1 MDIPIVIHV
10 VYTHVTSGHADIV
23 NTNSSEPT
31 RIALLGYGTV
41 GSALHRV
48 LVEHRTHIERA
59 TGRDVEVIAAL
70 VRDASTPR
78 SEIAGEGMR
87 LVDAPDEI
95 FAMRPDIICEAM
107 GGTDLA
113 RDLVLR
119 SLQAGI
125 PVVTA
130 NKQLIARH
138 GAELFACA
146 ADHDVQLRFE
156 ASVCAAIPVIRMLR
170 ESLVPARI
178 DRVQGILN
186 GTTNYILTAMTD
198 QGRQFEDVLDEAQQ
212 LGYAEAD
219 PTDDISGADAAAKL
233 AILAGIA
240 FHTRID
246 PAEITQHGI
255 DSITADDIEHA
266 EVFGCKVRMIGRAER
281 YDDGSIVASVSPML
295 VPEPHPLASVQGAT
309 NGVMITGH
317 PCGDLM
323 VQGAGAGGPETA
335 SALAGD
341 IVGVLG
347 STPSFLTQDP
357 ARETAT
363 LAAPDEVA
371 ERHYVRM
378 QVMDQ
383 PGALA
388 NVAASFAERSI
399 SIEQLL
405 QLRSDETGDS
415 TLIILTHPGP
425 MRQVHAAATAALAAR
440 DIMVLPV
447 LEVF

>member
-1 MDIPIVIHV
+1 MRN
-10 VYTHVTSGHADIV
+10 GHAVPV
-23 NTNSSEPT
+23 NTNSSSDPI

-41 GSALHRV
+41 GSALHQV
-48 LVEHRTHIERA
+48 LVEHRSHIERA
-59 TGRDVEVIAAL
+59 TSREVEVVAAL
-70 VRDASTPR
+70 VRDATAPR
-78 SEIAGEGMR
+78 PGIAGANMQ
-87 LVDAPDEI
+87 LLDDADAV
-95 FAMRPDIICEAM
+95 FALRPDIICEAM

-119 SLQAGI
+119 ALHSGT

-138 GAELFACA
+138 GAELFAA
-146 ADHDVQLRFE
+146 ASANDVQLRFE
-156 ASVCAAIPVIRMLR
+156 ASVCAAIPVVRMLR

-178 DRVQGILN
+178 DRVLGILN

-198 QGRQFEDVLDEAQQ
+198 QGRQFDDVLREAQQ

-246 PAEITQHGI
+246 PADIAQQGI

-266 EVFGCKVRMIGRAER
+266 EVFGCKVRLIGRAER
-281 YDDGSIVASVSPML
+281 MDDGRIAASVSPML
-295 VPEPHPLASVQGAT
+295 VPDPHPLASVQGAT
-309 NGVMITGH
+309 NGVMINGH
-317 PCGDLM
+317 PCGELM

-347 STPSFLTQDP
+347 STPSFLTRDP
-357 ARETAT
+357 ARE
-363 LAAPDEVA
+363 LAALSPVEEIA

-378 QVMDQ
+378 HVTDQ
-383 PGALA
+383 PGTLA
-388 NVAASFAERSI
+388 DVAAAFAERSI

-405 QLRSDETGDS
+405 QLRSDESGDA
-415 TLIILTHPGP
+415 TLIILTHPAS
-425 MRQVHAAATAALAAR
+425 MHEVHAAAMASHCAH
-440 DIMVLPV
+440 DVMVIPV
-447 LEVF
+447 LEVHS